1 MSYCPKDVEMIIR
14 PHNRKIIGKGEVGYI
29 FPKISLTLLRWLSY
43 RFLSRYRPYSK
54 PLIFKTSLLT
64 LIHLSAIW
72 SFIKS
77 HFHICLY
84 TNTHIIYKCMHVFI
98 RIYYNNVRVYANAR
112 IVVTGVNLIWW
123 IQIFCFIKSNNNI
136 VKQRI
141 ENQFKINLK
150 QKIITTSRHQQHQ
163 QHQRERIKGWDEV
176 ALKATAIFSQI
187 ASSKWGKSQ

>member
-43 RFLSRYRPYSK
+43 RFLSWYRPYSK

-77 HFHICLY
+77 HFHICMY
-84 TNTHIIYKCMHVFI
+84 TNTHILYKCM
-98 RIYYNNVRVYANAR
+98 YVYTISELNFYTHILQQCACVCECKDSSDR
-112 IVVTGVNLIWW
+112 CKPHLVN
-123 IQIFCFIKSNNNI
+123 SNI
-136 VKQRI
+136 LFYQKQ
-141 ENQFKINLK
+141 
-150 QKIITTSRHQQHQ
+150 QQYC
-163 QHQRERIKGWDEV
+163 
-176 ALKATAIFSQI
+176 KATN
-187 ASSKWGKSQ
+187 WKSI